1 MNNLKKALLLL
12 SIVLSGCQF
21 YSAPAPVEY
30 HSYVNP
36 DKDLST
42 IGRVA
47 IVELANKSG
56 YPAVGEDVT
65 EELFEA
71 LQKRQ
76 LFSLAVVRQ
85 NDPAWR
91 SLQLDLDATYTLEQL
106 SAIRKTLKCNAV
118 LIGTIT
124 KFRPYPHMVVGLR
137 LRLMDLRD
145 AQLVWGLEQIWDSAD
160 KATEYRIERYFQT
173 QIRSDGAALREEL
186 VTVSSL
192 KFIKFVAYE
201 VGETL

>member
-1 MNNLKKALLLL
+1 MNNLKRASLLL
-12 SIVLSGCQF
+12 SMVLSGCQF
-21 YSAPAPVEY
+21 YSAPPPIKY
-30 HSYVNP
+30 RSYVNP

-47 IVELANKSG
+47 IVELANKSD

-85 NDPAWR
+85 HDPAWR

-124 KFRPYPHMVVGLR
+124 KFRPHPHMAVGLR
-137 LRLMDLRD
+137 LRLIDLRD

-160 KATEYRIERYFQT
+160 KATEYRIERYFKK
-173 QIRSDGAALREEL
+173 QISSGGAALREEL